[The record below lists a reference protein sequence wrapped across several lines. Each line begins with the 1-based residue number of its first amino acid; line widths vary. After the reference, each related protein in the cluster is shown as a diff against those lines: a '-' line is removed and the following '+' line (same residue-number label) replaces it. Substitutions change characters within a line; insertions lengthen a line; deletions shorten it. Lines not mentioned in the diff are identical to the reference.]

1 MLVEDTT
8 DPFGF
13 KKKIPAFLAWFWRK
27 FGWTLHKDQQLQEAG
42 KHSGCYEHIS
52 CFSSGIQEK
61 KLFGRQRLIRWLPS
75 TSIFRKMLR
84 CKSQFTKY
92 AKIYISTLFTPQYK
106 LLNKISML
114 IPNLINQCIQR
125 LYILHQGCLL
135 QGHPALDRVPY
146 AAGHQK

>member
-1 MLVEDTT
+1 M
-8 DPFGF
+8 
-13 KKKIPAFLAWFWRK
+13 
-27 FGWTLHKDQQLQEAG
+27 
-42 KHSGCYEHIS
+42 
-52 CFSSGIQEK
+52 
-61 KLFGRQRLIRWLPS
+61 FGRQRLIRWLPS

-114 IPNLINQCIQR
+114 IPNLINLCIQR

-135 QGHPALDRVPY
+135 QGHPELDRVRY
-146 AAGHQK
+146 AAGHQKKIMDFSNQNFVYRFRASKTNSLTLELQNNFGLFVFKTFFQRIKF